1 MASRGSQ
8 RSSQEE
14 RFFSVAPPMKTKM
27 VTTGVREGLLGENTL
42 QASMRTLSLNP
53 QSPYKKLGVV
63 EIV

>member
-1 MASRGSQ
+1 
-8 RSSQEE
+8 
-14 RFFSVAPPMKTKM
+14 MKTKM
-27 VTTGVREGLLGENTL
+27 VTTGVREGLLEENTL